1 MKLDEQGGGE
11 DLKGLGV
18 REKIWSKWLYGK
30 IKDKDFCLYYIF

>member
-18 REKIWSKWLYGK
+18 REKIKM
-30 IKDKDFCLYYIF
+30 IKMTIWQN